1 MLGSEAELAGV
12 LAHEIAHVLRR
23 HHITVMQKSAAI
35 SAGAQLAQRDNRS
48 ALLNNM
54 IGAGAEVMARGLDK
68 QAEFDADA
76 AAVVIAAR
84 GGYSPYGIV
93 EMLQKLAARGASDAS
108 LALLFKTHPP
118 AGERLAQLGAALA
131 PRVASLPAGKEPPI
145 KTVAAGTRAVRAA
158 QPTPAVPSAA
168 SAPEAQGA
176 PALAPKGGGLG
187 VDPAGILRGIF
198 GR

>member
-1 MLGSEAELAGV
+1 
-12 LAHEIAHVLRR
+12 
-23 HHITVMQKSAAI
+23 
-35 SAGAQLAQRDNRS
+35 
-48 ALLNNM
+48 M